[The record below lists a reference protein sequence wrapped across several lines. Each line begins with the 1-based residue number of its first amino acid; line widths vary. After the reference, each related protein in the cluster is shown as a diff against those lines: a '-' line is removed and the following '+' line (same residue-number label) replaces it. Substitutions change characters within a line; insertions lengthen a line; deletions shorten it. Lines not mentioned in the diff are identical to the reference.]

1 MVNAAMARACLN
13 DRARGERP
21 GAASPCFQVD
31 LQAQPSQ
38 GETEDRRAHLRRQML
53 RQTTVV
59 APPSRELPGPR
70 WQF

>member
-21 GAASPCFQVD
+21 GAVSPCFQVD

-38 GETEDRRAHLRRQML
+38 GETEDRRGSRTPARCYGRR
-53 RQTTVV
+53 
-59 APPSRELPGPR
+59 P
-70 WQF
+70 